1 MIGGSAGG
9 HLAAMVALTRPE
21 DGLEPTNP
29 YPNVSDE
36 VSCCVDMYGIADVSA
51 FENHASMLGKMYVR
65 GDAS

>member
-1 MIGGSAGG
+1 
-9 HLAAMVALTRPE
+9 MVALTRPE